1 MLTQFLNSSVMVMT
15 FFFVSL
21 NAQEIPSLMRYQR
34 TYEIPAL
41 QRYRHARDT
50 KSLEIPPCKLIPGIS
65 NLN

>member
-1 MLTQFLNSSVMVMT
+1 MLTQFLNSSVMVIDILFR
-15 FFFVSL
+15 FF